1 MYKSFFDFIGRVSDD
16 AIFATVTAL
25 LILSIGGFFK
35 WLYDHIRR
43 VISRRYLRNY
53 FLEYLKSLL
62 MPLENRISVYKELS
76 DNAKAEL
83 KDFVFKD
90 IFVRSDHISQLE
102 HTELF
107 ASLVGDFHWNKKKR
121 TNAFNELL
129 ETLEFLTRQMLITK
143 GQHDYFYNNYR
154 FYFDSWRNSVNQIIK
169 YRRELIAYAH
179 INNLKEPDDP
189 FLAEINQIH
198 NSWGNLSN
206 KDDYKIVNEHLI
218 DPVKTVCFN
227 YQKEP
232 RRVMFLSDIADAEI
246 ARVNL
251 SRILEVMSEYFS
263 EQAQMSLNKR
273 KIIEGS
279 ISILF

>member
-1 MYKSFFDFIGRVSDD
+1 MFKAFVDFIGRVSDD

-25 LILSIGGFFK
+25 LVLSIGGLFK
-35 WLYDHIRR
+35 WLYDHIKQAF
-43 VISRRYLRNY
+43 SRRDLRNY

-62 MPLENRISVYKELS
+62 LPLQNRINVFKELS
-76 DNAKAEL
+76 DNARAEV
-83 KDFVFKD
+83 KDFTFKD
-90 IFVRSDHISQLE
+90 VFVRSDHISQLE

-107 ASLVGDFHWNKKKR
+107 ASLVGSFHLNKNKR
-121 TNAFNELL
+121 IGAFNELL
-129 ETLEFLTRQMLITK
+129 ETLEFLTRQMTIAK
-143 GQHDYFYNNYR
+143 AQFDYFFSNYR

-169 YRRELIAYAH
+169 YRRELLAYAH

-198 NSWGNLSN
+198 NSWGELSN

-218 DPVKTVCFN
+218 DPVKTVCFK

-232 RRVMFLSDIADAEI
+232 RRVMFLSDVADAEI

-251 SRILEVMSEYFS
+251 SKILELMSTYFS
-263 EQAQMSLNKR
+263 DQAQMSLNK
-273 KIIEGS
+273 KNIIEQS
-279 ISILF
+279 INILF